1 MNIVDRE
8 AFDKLVDETIQ
19 SELAN
24 PVADRHRIRWAR
36 ISEIDTILKSIV
48 ALNPPTR
55 RKPRTDEIPY
65 HETAE
70 WKALVYEGTLLETI
84 ERTNALELDWPIWQA
99 GQHFH
104 YLETDGSIR
113 EGEVVTFDTDA
124 QTIEC
129 STWPLHDFH
138 GYVNAEGSRQ
148 LQVITRKQIDDADR
162 IEEEIELTKKQ
173 EAALVQLSK
182 EQERLPLFATQLS
195 LTS

>member
-8 AFDKLVDETIQ
+8 AFNKLVDETIQ

-24 PVADRHRIRWAR
+24 PLADRHRTRWAR
-36 ISEIDTILKSIV
+36 INEIDAILKSIV
-48 ALNPPTR
+48 ALNPPSR
-55 RKPRTDEIPY
+55 RKPQKSEISY

-70 WKALVYEGTLLETI
+70 WKALVYEGTLLEAI

-113 EGEVVTFDTDA
+113 EGEVITFDTDA
-124 QTIEC
+124 ETIEC

-138 GYVNAEGSRQ
+138 GYVNSEGSRK
-148 LQVITRKQIDDADR
+148 LQVITRTQIEDAER
-162 IEEEIELTKKQ
+162 REQEHELALKK
-173 EAALVQLSK
+173 EAALAQLSK

-195 LTS
+195 LT